1 MRLLSVAECI
11 ILALH
16 SGTGQ
21 ITTDNVH
28 GSGGGILSWTQPKLK
43 CLDNF
48 YADWLDSGMLWS
60 PYTGVN

>member
-1 MRLLSVAECI
+1 MRLLSVAERI

-48 YADWLDSGMLWS
+48 YAD
-60 PYTGVN
+60 